1 MSALGSTEL
10 WTRDPTPNQLE
21 EKDQYYRS
29 AFDHYKYVGHSG
41 MCVPPHYLNSTHK
54 NQERS

>member
-1 MSALGSTEL
+1 MSVLGSTEL

-21 EKDQYYRS
+21 EKDQYRL

-41 MCVPPHYLNSTHK
+41 MCVPPPLPKLYT
-54 NQERS
+54 